1 MQRALEQSG
10 SVEIVHGT
18 AEKRLLEVGGG
29 LGAPL
34 RYPSPVPQA
43 VRSASRSR
51 LAGRRRIRHILRPVK
66 FGVFDHIEPVPGLR
80 LDQIYRERLLQIE
93 HLDAAGFYAYH
104 LAEHHTPAIHSLAPS
119 QNVFL
124 GAVAQRTRRLRFG
137 PCVYVLPLHHP
148 LRLIEEISMLDHL
161 SDGRLEIGVGRGG
174 VMEAYFWGQEADP
187 ETNYARYLET
197 LAIIREGLSHDEL
210 TYAGRFHS
218 FDQLPMYLRPLQKPY
233 PPLWYMR
240 NPVTA
245 AMEGMHT
252 IIVGSLDGLAVAV
265 PRYRA
270 AWEEH
275 QGAGA
280 LTAQGE
286 APMIGLV
293 VHLVV
298 ADTDDEAISAAA
310 PAWEKYRWNLAAP
323 RRLEAEKRNL
333 TQFMSTRD
341 GSFGFV
347 GDRPAGLPVRELR
360 RDIDAE
366 LERFDQQARRPHP
379 NRLGGV
385 ALAGSPAAVR
395 DYLDEYLATGANYFV
410 CSFQWGDLS
419 HEQAMRSIELFT
431 AEVMPR
437 YGPSG

>member
-1 MQRALEQSG
+1 MARRYATPPGLS
-10 SVEIVHGT
+10 SRR
-18 AEKRLLEVGGG
+18 AEKSCTIAGTGGDMS
-29 LGAPL
+29 L
-34 RYPSPVPQA
+34 R
-43 VRSASRSR
+43 
-51 LAGRRRIRHILRPVK
+51 
-66 FGVFDHIEPVPGLR
+66 FGVFDHIEPVPGQR
-80 LDQIYRERLLQIE
+80 LDQIYRERLVQIE
-93 HLDAAGFYAYH
+93 RLDRAGFYAYH

-124 GAVAQRTRRLRFG
+124 GSVAQRTTRMRFG

-148 LRLIEEISMLDHL
+148 LRLIEEISMLDNL
-161 SDGRLEIGVGRGG
+161 SGGRREVGVGRGG
-174 VMEAYFWGQEADP
+174 VMEAFFGGQEADS

-197 LAIIREGLSHDEL
+197 LAILREGLSHAEL

-218 FDQLPMYLRPLQKPY
+218 FDKLPMYLRPLQQPY

-245 AMEGMHT
+245 AAEGMHT

-275 QGAGA
+275 QGAGGK
-280 LTAQGE
+280 TAQGDD
-286 APMIGLV
+286 PMIGLV

-347 GDRPAGLPVRELR
+347 GDRPAGLPTRELR

-366 LERFDQQARRPHP
+366 LERFDQQARRAHP

-395 DYLDEYLATGANYFV
+395 DYMDEYVATGANYFV

-419 HEQAMRSIELFT
+419 HAQAMRSIELFT
-431 AEVMPR
+431 ADVMPR
-437 YGPSG
+437 YARA

>member
-1 MQRALEQSG
+1 VSL
-10 SVEIVHGT
+10 
-18 AEKRLLEVGGG
+18 
-29 LGAPL
+29 
-34 RYPSPVPQA
+34 
-43 VRSASRSR
+43 
-51 LAGRRRIRHILRPVK
+51 K
-66 FGVFDHIEPVPGLR
+66 FGIFDHIEPVPGLR
-80 LDQIYRERLLQIE
+80 LDQIYRERLIQIE
-93 HLDAAGFYAYH
+93 RLDAAGFYAYH

-124 GAVAQRTRRLRFG
+124 GSVAQRTRQLRFG

-148 LRLIEEISMLDHL
+148 LRLIEEISMLDNL

-174 VMEAYFWGQEADP
+174 VMEAYFWGQEADS
-187 ETNYARYLET
+187 ETNYERYRET
-197 LAIIREGLSHDEL
+197 LAIMREGLSHDKL
-210 TYAGRFHS
+210 TYSGRFHS
-218 FDQLPMYLRPLQKPY
+218 FEDLPMYLRPLQKPY

-252 IIVGSLDGLAVAV
+252 IIVGSLDGLKVAV

-275 QGAGA
+275 QGSG
-280 LTAQGE
+280 TRTVQGQD
-286 APMIGLV
+286 PMIGLV

-298 ADTDDEAISAAA
+298 ADTDEEALEAAK

-333 TQFMSTRD
+333 TQFMKTQD

-347 GDRPAGLPVRELR
+347 GDRPAGLPARETR

-366 LERFDQQARRPHP
+366 LERFDQQRSRPHP

-385 ALAGSPAAVR
+385 ALAGSPRAVVE
-395 DYLDEYLATGANYFV
+395 YMDEYLTTGANYFV

-419 HEQAMRSIELFT
+419 HAQAMRSIELFAT
-431 AEVMPR
+431 EVMPKYR
-437 YGPSG
+437 ARSAEPAKR

>member
-1 MQRALEQSG
+1 MHSSERIVSG
-10 SVEIVHGT
+10 GVVERRV
-18 AEKRLLEVGGG
+18 VMG
-29 LGAPL
+29 L
-34 RYPSPVPQA
+34 Q
-43 VRSASRSR
+43 
-51 LAGRRRIRHILRPVK
+51 
-66 FGVFDHIEPVPGLR
+66 FGIFDHIEPVPGQALT
-80 LDQIYRERLLQIE
+80 QIYRERL
-93 HLDAAGFYAYH
+93 HLLERYDAAGFYAYH
-104 LAEHHTPAIHSLAPS
+104 LAEHHTPAVHSLAPS

-124 GAVAQRTRRLRFG
+124 AAASQRTRQLRLA
-137 PCVYVLPLHHP
+137 PCIYVLPLHHP
-148 LRLIEEISMLDHL
+148 LRLIEEICMLDHL
-161 SDGRLEIGVGRGG
+161 SDGRLEVGVGRGG
-174 VMEAYFWGQEADP
+174 VLEAYFWGQEADP

-210 TYAGRFHS
+210 TYAGRFHA
-218 FDQLPMYLRPLQKPY
+218 FDKLPMYLRPLQKPY

-293 VHLVV
+293 ARLRVP
-298 ADTDDEAISAAA
+298 DTDDEAISAAA

-347 GDRPAGLPVRELR
+347 GDRPAGLPTRELR

-366 LERFDQQARRPHP
+366 LERFDQQTSRP
-379 NRLGGV
+379 
-385 ALAGSPAAVR
+385 
-395 DYLDEYLATGANYFV
+395 
-410 CSFQWGDLS
+410 
-419 HEQAMRSIELFT
+419 
-431 AEVMPR
+431 
-437 YGPSG
+437 

>member
-1 MQRALEQSG
+1 M
-10 SVEIVHGT
+10 SV
-18 AEKRLLEVGGG
+18 G
-29 LGAPL
+29 L
-34 RYPSPVPQA
+34 R
-43 VRSASRSR
+43 
-51 LAGRRRIRHILRPVK
+51 
-66 FGVFDHIEPVPGLR
+66 FGVFDHIEPVPALR
-80 LDQIYRERLLQIE
+80 LDRIYRERLLQIE
-93 HLDAAGFYAYH
+93 RLDAAGFYAYH

-124 GAVAQRTRRLRFG
+124 ASVAQRTRRLRFG

-161 SDGRLEIGVGRGG
+161 SEGRLEIGVGRGG
-174 VMEAYFWGQEADP
+174 VMEAYFWGQEADS
-187 ETNYARYLET
+187 EKNYARYQET
-197 LAIIREGLSHDEL
+197 LEIIRAGLSYDQL

-218 FDQLPMYLRPLQKPY
+218 FENLPMYLRPLQTPY

-252 IIVGSLDGLAVAV
+252 ILVGSLESLGPSVQ
-265 PRYRA
+265 RYRA

-275 QGAGA
+275 QGSGA
-280 LTAQGE
+280 LTVQGHE
-286 APMIGLV
+286 PMIGLV
-293 VHLVV
+293 VHMVL
-298 ADTDDEAISAAA
+298 AETDAEALRIAR

-333 TQFMSTRD
+333 TQFLSTKD

-347 GDRPAGLPVRELR
+347 GERPAGLPTREMR
-360 RDIDAE
+360 RDIEAE
-366 LERFDQQARRPHP
+366 LERFDEQGRRPHP

-385 ALAGSPAAVR
+385 ALAGSPAAVG
-395 DYLDEYLATGANYFV
+395 EYMEEYVATGANYFV

-419 HEQAMRSIELFT
+419 HEHAMRSIELF
-431 AEVMPR
+431 ASEVMPR
-437 YGPSG
+437 YAQV